1 MDSPLMPECS
11 GTFCRNRSIGV
22 HDETIEIPTW
32 RHPKDRLGYGAFD
45 IAKSVYFCAE
55 HEQEARAERIDTALM
70 LTRPPYCSKA

>member
-1 MDSPLMPECS
+1 MPECS

-45 IAKSVYFCAE
+45 IAKTVYFCAE
-55 HEQEARAERIDTALM
+55 HEKEAKAGKIDTAL
-70 LTRPPYCSKA
+70 LIKRLRTCQEA